1 MDQNGA
7 SGSRPNR
14 LSQGKEAYA
23 CERSATVSAAADRS
37 NIINEMAKICEADR
51 QTSAIARR
59 TQVHERLAV
68 ANSDF
73 VAVEDLIL
81 AYAEPTPEDQVEMIM
96 RDFCSSPT
104 YEEDE
109 DEPSYESEPWFRFRN
124 KRIRTYSRKRD
135 PKSYMAVRTEK
146 SSGTSGLSVQRD
158 LNTSST
164 SVACDFDAASSQKI
178 HEVLLNLSQY
188 FSATAK
194 ASSPTP
200 VPSQIDLPT
209 EARQDSGDECFNAE
223 VENLRDDLLQ
233 NGFTF
238 EASIYDNEHEQEVPG
253 SMADTIFGD
262 SRQAVP
268 ITRPQLDSGKFNVC
282 SDADSTPKK
291 TDVEIAEHKK
301 HLKGPTQA
309 EHVGKE
315 ENTNFILEGI
325 PLSEWLTPME
335 PPKISKDVI
344 KNIPDKKVKLEPSSQ
359 KEQKSSKDSN
369 ESKIRAASCDITK
382 KNEGTTVLDQPNAA
396 QQENLSNDGDLLEEF
411 LFNEWHPMQCSNG
424 PSTSNDAIKVPKEE
438 INSIKRND
446 EEQPEKETPNKSR
459 STSSHQLSFRKT
471 FLKFIEISGEM
482 KIKGEKFVEK
492 VVSGLHHPSH
502 KCNLRTEEYSD
513 NHSQVMESTQRVE
526 FKSAL
531 SKPIELLDEKETYD
545 MLAKVEVGEINGKC
559 SPLNNET
566 IAEPEFCGFRTA
578 SNKAIPISEKM
589 KIKTAEFMAEF
600 QSKETNHQND
610 YLVNQPNDNSTSVG
624 RDTAFKKSIEISEEM
639 PTKASKLVVVDTT
652 LGEPHQPKIDP
663 VCSDL
668 NESQFFGFR
677 TASNKAI
684 EITEA
689 MEKRGA
695 MFLAQSR
702 ATDQQGQLND
712 EELIGR
718 AEWQPSD
725 FPDIPHT
732 SPKNEIHSINVEN
745 TKAVHTKTA
754 SETEFFGFRTASNK
768 GIVISENTKKKVAQF
783 MSEFQ
788 AADASTDSNKPIVIS
803 EESRNIAAKFVDEA
817 ATEDSPN
824 KPTFC
829 NVQSQENP
837 LDIEHFKHDL
847 FVERSAKE
855 EHPLCSQPLVRTPRR
870 SQEIHSSLSQLAGQS
885 PLDQATKKSVI
896 ARRNLLSL
904 KRKRKIVSSTETS
917 TSCASPAMERF
928 APKPSS
934 TSTPLADRDL
944 NRSKDCAKNR
954 QDAEDMSPICMQ
966 PKKSR
971 RLGLS
976 RSRY

>member
-1 MDQNGA
+1 MDQKGA

-23 CERSATVSAAADRS
+23 CERSATVSVAANRN

-109 DEPSYESEPWFRFRN
+109 DEPSFESEPWFRFRN

-135 PKSYMAVRTEK
+135 PRSYMAVRTEK
-146 SSGTSGLSVQRD
+146 PRGTSGLSVQRD
-158 LNTSST
+158 LNTSFT
-164 SVACDFDAASSQKI
+164 SMACDFDAASSQKI

-194 ASSPTP
+194 TSSPTP

-209 EARQDSGDECFNAE
+209 EARQDSGKECFNAE

-238 EASIYDNEHEQEVPG
+238 EASIYDNEHEQEG
-253 SMADTIFGD
+253 SE
-262 SRQAVP
+262 
-268 ITRPQLDSGKFNVC
+268 KFNVC
-282 SDADSTPKK
+282 SDA
-291 TDVEIAEHKK
+291 EIAEHKK
-301 HLKGPTQA
+301 LLKGPTQA

-315 ENTNFILEGI
+315 ENPNFILEGI

-335 PPKISKDVI
+335 PPMISKDVI
-344 KNIPDKKVKLEPSSQ
+344 KNIPDKKVKLEPSFQ

-369 ESKIRAASCDITK
+369 ESKIRAPSKPSCDITE
-382 KNEGTTVLDQPNAA
+382 KNEGTTVLDQPYAA

-424 PSTSNDAIKVPKEE
+424 PSTSNDAIQVPKEE
-438 INSIKRND
+438 INSIKRTD

-471 FLKFIEISGEM
+471 SLKFIEISEEM
-482 KIKGEKFVEK
+482 KIKGEKFVDK
-492 VVSGLHHPSH
+492 VISGLYHPSH

-513 NHSQVMESTQRVE
+513 NHSQVMESTQCVE

-531 SKPIELLDEKETYD
+531 NKPIELLDKKETYD

-559 SPLNNET
+559 SPLNNEA

-600 QSKETNHQND
+600 QYKETNHQND

-624 RDTAFKKSIEISEEM
+624 LDTVLKKSIEISEEM
-639 PTKASKLVVVDTT
+639 PTKASKLVVVDTR
-652 LGEPHQPKIDP
+652 LGEPHQPTLDP

-668 NESQFFGFR
+668 NEPQFFGFR
-677 TASNKAI
+677 TASKKAI

-702 ATDQQGQLND
+702 ATDQQ
-712 EELIGR
+712 

-745 TKAVHTKTA
+745 NKAVHTKTA

-768 GIVISENTKKKVAQF
+768 GIVISENTKMKVAQF

-803 EESRNIAAKFVDEA
+803 EEPSNIAAKFVDEA
-817 ATEDSPN
+817 AAEDSPS
-824 KPTFC
+824 KSTFC

-837 LDIEHFKHDL
+837 LNIEHFKHDL
-847 FVERSAKE
+847 FVKRSAKE

-870 SQEIHSSLSQLAGQS
+870 SLEIHSSLSQLAGQS

-917 TSCASPAMERF
+917 TSCASPDMERF